1 MKPPNFKYYAARSD
15 EQALGLLAEH
25 GDGARVIA
33 GGQSLVQDMN
43 ARRVAPR
50 VLIDVNSI
58 GELDFVRP
66 EDGTF
71 VIGALTRTATVE
83 RDGDVTGRLPVLA
96 EAAARVGHVA
106 VRNRGTVGGNVAH
119 ADPAGNL
126 APVALAL
133 DAVLV
138 ARGPDGGRDIAVAD
152 FFVGPHRTSLDPT
165 ELLTEVRLPAPPPG
179 AGSTFLEISRR
190 GRGWGLAG
198 VAAVVALGDDGTVS
212 EARLALSGVGPTAVR
227 ARDAEAAVRGERASE
242 ETWRAAA
249 EAAAAALEDP
259 PSDIHASADFRRH
272 LAGVLVRRALGVA
285 AARAEGR
292 S

>member
-1 MKPPNFKYYAARSD
+1 MKPPNFKYFAARSV
-15 EQALGLLAEH
+15 EEAVALLAEH

-50 VLIDVNSI
+50 VLIDVNPI

-66 EDGTF
+66 ENGTF
-71 VIGALTRTATVE
+71 ALGALTRTATVE
-83 RDGDVTGRLPVLA
+83 LDGGVTERLPVLA

-126 APVALAL
+126 APVVLAL
-133 DAVLV
+133 DAKLV
-138 ARGPDGGRDIAVAD
+138 AHGPDGGRDIATDD
-152 FFVGPHRTSLDPT
+152 FFVGPHRTSLGQS
-165 ELLTEVRLPAPPPG
+165 ELLTEVRLPAPPK
-179 AGSTFLEISRR
+179 AGSAFLEVSRR

-198 VAAVVALGDDGTVS
+198 VAAIVALGDDGTVS

-227 ARDAEAAVRGERASE
+227 ARGAEAALRGERPDE

-249 EAAAAALEDP
+249 EAAVAALEDP

-272 LAGVLVRRALGVA
+272 LAGVLVRRALAVA

>member
-1 MKPPNFKYYAARSD
+1 MKPPNFKYFAARSV

-126 APVALAL
+126 APVARTEGATSPSPTFSLGRT
-133 DAVLV
+133 
-138 ARGPDGGRDIAVAD
+138 ARASTRPSFSPRSAC
-152 FFVGPHRTSLDPT
+152 PRP
-165 ELLTEVRLPAPPPG
+165 RPAPG
-179 AGSTFLEISRR
+179 APSSRSHA
-190 GRGWGLAG
+190 AG
-198 VAAVVALGDDGTVS
+198 VAGGS
-212 EARLALSGVGPTAVR
+212 PGS
-227 ARDAEAAVRGERASE
+227 
-242 ETWRAAA
+242 
-249 EAAAAALEDP
+249 
-259 PSDIHASADFRRH
+259 RRS
-272 LAGVLVRRALGVA
+272 LR
-285 AARAEGR
+285 
-292 S
+292 